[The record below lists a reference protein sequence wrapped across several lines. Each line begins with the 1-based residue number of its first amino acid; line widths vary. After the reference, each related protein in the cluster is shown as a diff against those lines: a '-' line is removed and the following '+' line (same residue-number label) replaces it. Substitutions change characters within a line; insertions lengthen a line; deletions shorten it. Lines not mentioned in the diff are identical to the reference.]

1 MWLIIYLTGGKHKA
15 EGGIRPSTLCYPAR
29 HLVSIWR
36 QHRALIYPL
45 RSSYIYTVLNYI
57 RPFEGNCEADVATGE
72 NDFDTPKSFIKP
84 NNYAEVVNVA
94 TRKIQFY

>member
-1 MWLIIYLTGGKHKA
+1 MVDHLSHRWQTQGRG
-15 EGGIRPSTLCYPAR
+15 RNPAL
-29 HLVSIWR
+29 HLVLSGP
-36 QHRALIYPL
+36 APCFYLAAAPSSLYPL